1 MFHFSSWKFITK
13 HTPFLSK
20 MCSKITQKSVL
31 TSLWSLQAQLI
42 FLLHMLFFLALAS
55 QNYGR
60 QAKGI
65 KIFLKLHE
73 NFFFVVWERTHEIFD
88 LAAGLKD
95 GSRPSA
101 LVFQGG
107 RIYNSWISASMLTNQ
122 DRSLVMSH
130 AVHRQTPTAIVKPAS
145 VKCVHS
151 FTLLS
156 TTQQPVLVD
165 HFEL

>member
-13 HTPFLSK
+13 HTPFLTK
-20 MCSKITQKSVL
+20 KVFKNNPKISSYL
-31 TSLWSLQAQLI
+31 TVVTPSSTY

>member
-1 MFHFSSWKFITK
+1 MKIHNQTHALPFKNMFKNNPKISSYLTVV
-13 HTPFLSK
+13 TPSSTYFFASHVVLLSSGKPKLWTPSQRYQNFLE
-20 MCSKITQKSVL
+20 
-31 TSLWSLQAQLI
+31 TS
-42 FLLHMLFFLALAS
+42 
-55 QNYGR
+55 R
-60 QAKGI
+60 
-65 KIFLKLHE
+65 E
-73 NFFFVVWERTHEIFD
+73 FFFVVWERTHEIFD